1 LDGFQNPYTNS
12 ALNYTFYLPYS
23 GQIIDIDNIEIPTGV
38 IGNIPKYS
46 VQDWY
51 STPKQLGANI
61 SSPALLGACGYNC
74 TGYDN
79 AYLVNRAAGG
89 PYDWRE
95 KGPVAQ
101 LASPFS
107 GIQLDIYSDQ
117 DAFQLYTCNTMNGML
132 HRYCRSRASLTR

>member
-1 LDGFQNPYTNS
+1 LDGFQNPATNS

-23 GQIIDIDNIEIPTGV
+23 GQIIDIDNIEIPTGD
-38 IGNIPKYS
+38 INGIAPGS
-46 VQDWY
+46 VHDWY
-51 STPKQLGANI
+51 SAPKQLGANL
-61 SSPALLGACGYNC
+61 SSPALYGACGFNC

-101 LASPFS
+101 LASPYS

-117 DAFQLYTCNTMNGML
+117 DAFQLYTCNGMNGMCL
-132 HRYCRSRASLTR
+132 SDHYM